1 MSKVSQKLGYF
12 LKSSPDFYLNL
23 NFIIALKK
31 KFRYRAQIYFCEE
44 LNMIKHVTSVDQS
57 DRKVPYNLRQSGST
71 PVQMLIS
78 TRVRKSPYWHLSM
91 QAGCW
96 RATIYN
102 RVYHPRG
109 YVKPEDGGAMVE
121 YEAIK
126 KHVTMWNVAVERQI
140 RVKGPDA
147 EKFTDYVI
155 TRDATKISPMRA
167 RYVILCN
174 YKGGVLNDPIL
185 LRISKDEFWFSLSD
199 SDIHFYLQGVNADK
213 RFNVEIDEIDSCPV
227 QIQGPKSKALMKDL
241 IGDQVDMDNI
251 PFYGLAEAKVGGRDC
266 LISQS
271 GFSGEA
277 GYEIYLRNAT
287 LYADD
292 MWNAVLEAGKKH
304 NLMVIAPAHHRRIQ
318 AGILSW
324 GQDMDGE
331 HNPFQCNLGYQ
342 VSLSGKGEWNKKGDY
357 VGKAVLE
364 KMKADLKDGKKP
376 YKLQLVG
383 LELGGKPIEEYAPDF
398 WLISNEAGG
407 EPVGFITSPWYHPE
421 KKQNIAMC
429 YVPFDGTLNANGMPK
444 GKAGT
449 KYKVHLPEKYLD
461 ALGKPVDAV
470 VVDIPFTES
479 YHASTREVVKG

>member
-1 MSKVSQKLGYF
+1 MSNEFDYTKL
-12 LKSSPDFYLNL
+12 KQ
-23 NFIIALKK
+23 A
-31 KFRYRAQIYFCEE
+31 
-44 LNMIKHVTSVDQS
+44 TSVDQS
-57 DRKVPYNLRQSGST
+57 DREVPYNLRQSGPT
-71 PVQMLIS
+71 KVEMLIS

-96 RATIYN
+96 RATVYN
-102 RVYHPRG
+102 RIYHPRG

-126 KHVTMWNVAVERQI
+126 NHVTMWNVAVERQI

-174 YKGGVLNDPIL
+174 AYGGVLNDPIL

-199 SDIHFYLQGVNADK
+199 SDIGMYLQGVNADGK
-213 RFNVEIDEIDSCPV
+213 FNCTVEEIDVCPV
-227 QIQGPKSKALMKDL
+227 QIQGPKSKSLMKDL
-241 IGDQVDMDNI
+241 CGDQVDFDNM
-251 PFYGLAEAKVGGRDC
+251 PFYGLAEVKVGGRSC
-266 LISQS
+266 VISQS

-277 GYEIYLRNAT
+277 GYEIYLRDAT
-287 LYADD
+287 KYADD
-292 MWNAVLEAGKKH
+292 MWNAVLESGKKH

-324 GQDMDGE
+324 GQDMDQQ

-342 VSLSGKGEWNKKGDY
+342 VSLSGKGEWNKKADY
-357 VGKAVLE
+357 VGKAALE
-364 KMKADLKDGKKP
+364 KMGAELKDGKKP

-398 WLISNEAGG
+398 WLISNENGG
-407 EPVGFITSPWYHPE
+407 DPVGFITSPWYHPE
-421 KKQNIAMC
+421 KGQNIAMG
-429 YVPFDGTLNANGMPK
+429 YVPFDGTLNTNGFPK

-449 KYKVHLPEKYLD
+449 KYKVHLPSKYAD
-461 ALGKPVDAV
+461 TPGTPVDAI

-479 YHASTREVVKG
+479 YNANTREVVKG

>member
-1 MSKVSQKLGYF
+1 MSNEFDYTKL
-12 LKSSPDFYLNL
+12 
-23 NFIIALKK
+23 
-31 KFRYRAQIYFCEE
+31 
-44 LNMIKHVTSVDQS
+44 KHVTSVDQS
-57 DRKVPYNLRQSGST
+57 DREVPYNLRQSGPT
-71 PVQMLIS
+71 KVEMLIS

-96 RATIYN
+96 RATVYN
-102 RVYHPRG
+102 RIYHPRG

-126 KHVTMWNVAVERQI
+126 NHVTMWNVAVERQI

-174 YKGGVLNDPIL
+174 AYGGVLNDPIL

-199 SDIHFYLQGVNADK
+199 SDIGMYLQGVNADG
-213 RFNVEIDEIDSCPV
+213 RFNCTVEEIDVCPV

-241 IGDQVDMDNI
+241 CGDQFDLDNM
-251 PFYGLAEAKVGGRDC
+251 PFYGLAEAKIGGRSC
-266 LISQS
+266 VISQS

-277 GYEIYLRNAT
+277 GYEIYLRDAT
-287 LYADD
+287 KYADD
-292 MWNAVLEAGKKH
+292 MWNAVLDAGKKH

-324 GQDMDGE
+324 GQDMDQQ

-342 VSLSGKGEWNKKGDY
+342 VSLSGKGEWNKKADY
-357 VGKAVLE
+357 VGKAALE
-364 KMKADLKDGKKP
+364 KMGADIKTGKKP

-398 WLISNEAGG
+398 WLISAENGG
-407 EPVGFITSPWYHPE
+407 DPVGFITSPWYHPE
-421 KKQNIAMC
+421 KGQNIAMG
-429 YVPFDGTLNANGMPK
+429 YVPFDGTLNPNGFPK
-444 GKAGT
+444 GKTGT
-449 KYKVHLPEKYLD
+449 KYKVHLPEKYSD
-461 ALGKPVDAV
+461 KPGVAVDAV
-470 VVDIPFTES
+470 IVDIPFTES
-479 YHASTREVVKG
+479 FNANTREVVKG

>member
-1 MSKVSQKLGYF
+1 MSNEFDYTKL
-12 LKSSPDFYLNL
+12 NH
-23 NFIIALKK
+23 A
-31 KFRYRAQIYFCEE
+31 
-44 LNMIKHVTSVDQS
+44 TSVDQS
-57 DRKVPYNLRQSGST
+57 DREVPYNLRQSGPT
-71 PVQMLIS
+71 KVEMLIS

-91 QAGCW
+91 EAGCW
-96 RATIYN
+96 RATVYN
-102 RVYHPRG
+102 RIYHPRG

-126 KHVTMWNVAVERQI
+126 NHVTMWNVAVERQI

-174 YKGGVLNDPIL
+174 AYGGVLNDPIL

-199 SDIHFYLQGVNADK
+199 SDIGMYLQGVNADG
-213 RFNVEIDEIDSCPV
+213 RFDCTIEEIDVCPV

-241 IGDQVDMDNI
+241 CGDQVDFDNM
-251 PFYGLAEAKVGGRDC
+251 PFYGLAEVKVGGRSC
-266 LISQS
+266 VISQS

-277 GYEIYLRNAT
+277 GYEIYLREAT
-287 LYADD
+287 KYADD

-304 NLMVIAPAHHRRIQ
+304 SLMVIAPAHHRRIQ

-324 GQDMDGE
+324 GQDMDHQ

-342 VSLSGKGEWNKKGDY
+342 VSLAGKGEWNKKADY
-357 VGKAVLE
+357 VGKAALE
-364 KMKADLKDGKKP
+364 KMGAEIKDGKKP

-383 LELGGKPIEEYAPDF
+383 LEMGGKPIEEYAPDF
-398 WLISNEAGG
+398 WLVSPENGG
-407 EPVGFITSPWYHPE
+407 DPVGFITSPWYHPE
-421 KKQNIAMC
+421 KGQNIAMG
-429 YVPFDGTLNANGMPK
+429 YVPFDGTLNANGFPK

-449 KYKVHLPEKYLD
+449 KYKVHLPAEYSD
-461 ALGKPVDAV
+461 TPGTPVDAV
-470 VVDIPFTES
+470 VVDMPFTES
-479 YHASTREVVKG
+479 YNANTREVVKG

>member
-1 MSKVSQKLGYF
+1 MSNEFDYTKL
-12 LKSSPDFYLNL
+12 N
-23 NFIIALKK
+23 
-31 KFRYRAQIYFCEE
+31 
-44 LNMIKHVTSVDQS
+44 HVTSVDQS
-57 DRKVPYNLRQSGST
+57 DREVPYNLRQSGPT
-71 PVQMLIS
+71 KVEMLIS

-91 QAGCW
+91 EAGCW
-96 RATIYN
+96 RATVYN
-102 RVYHPRG
+102 RIYHPRG

-126 KHVTMWNVAVERQI
+126 NHVTMWNVAVERQI

-174 YKGGVLNDPIL
+174 AYGGVLNDPIL

-199 SDIHFYLQGVNADK
+199 SDIGMYLQGVNADG
-213 RFNVEIDEIDSCPV
+213 RFDCTIEEIDVCPV

-241 IGDQVDMDNI
+241 CGDQVDFDNM
-251 PFYGLAEAKVGGRDC
+251 PFYGLAEVKVGGRSC
-266 LISQS
+266 VISQS

-277 GYEIYLRNAT
+277 GYEIYLREAT
-287 LYADD
+287 KYADD

-304 NLMVIAPAHHRRIQ
+304 SLMVIAPAHHRRIQ

-324 GQDMDGE
+324 GQDMDHQ

-342 VSLSGKGEWNKKGDY
+342 VSLAGKGEWNKKADY
-357 VGKAVLE
+357 VGKAALE
-364 KMKADLKDGKKP
+364 KMGAEIKDGKKP

-383 LELGGKPIEEYAPDF
+383 LEMGGKPIEEYAPDF
-398 WLISNEAGG
+398 WLVSPENGG
-407 EPVGFITSPWYHPE
+407 DPVGFITSPWYHPE
-421 KKQNIAMC
+421 KGQNIAMG
-429 YVPFDGTLNANGMPK
+429 YVPFDGTLNANGFPK

-449 KYKVHLPEKYLD
+449 KYKVHLPAEYSD
-461 ALGKPVDAV
+461 TPGTPVDAV
-470 VVDIPFTES
+470 VVDMPFTES
-479 YHASTREVVKG
+479 YNANTREVVKG